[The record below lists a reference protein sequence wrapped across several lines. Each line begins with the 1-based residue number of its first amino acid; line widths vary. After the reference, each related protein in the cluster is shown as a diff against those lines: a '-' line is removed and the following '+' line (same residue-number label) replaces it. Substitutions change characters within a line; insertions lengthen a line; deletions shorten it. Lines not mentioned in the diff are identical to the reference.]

1 MLLGQL
7 GVISY
12 ASTLRSLLLSLL
24 ILRNLFTVATKQFVN
39 KLNFRVVDIQ
49 PSIWADTEK
58 KRRIG
63 GVVRTWYN
71 SFNIRL
77 THALISNQSLS
88 PEMVCECWVRW
99 ILSFIFIYLP
109 MYMNIL
115 PTIQYQTIWLHI
127 TRREFTRHLSVVV
140 GLYFLM

>member
-77 THALISNQSLS
+77 NHALISNQSLS

-99 ILSFIFIYLP
+99 ILSFTFIYLP
-109 MYMNIL
+109 MFMYIL
-115 PTIQYQTIWLHI
+115 PTIQCQTIWLHI

>member
-24 ILRNLFTVATKQFVN
+24 MLRNLFTVATKQFVN

-49 PSIWADTEK
+49 PSIWTDTEK

-63 GVVRTWYN
+63 GVVRT
-71 SFNIRL
+71 
-77 THALISNQSLS
+77 
-88 PEMVCECWVRW
+88 
-99 ILSFIFIYLP
+99 
-109 MYMNIL
+109 
-115 PTIQYQTIWLHI
+115 
-127 TRREFTRHLSVVV
+127 
-140 GLYFLM
+140 